1 MTKVTF
7 AEKSDQVQLTDQDLE
22 IVAGGTKPKTKP
34 VKQQE
39 FLIVKMTEVFIT
51 S

>member
-1 MTKVTF
+1 MNTSTILTTRNSF

-34 VKQQE
+34 VN
-39 FLIVKMTEVFIT
+39 
-51 S
+51 